1 LFVGLVFFCTIAYNI
16 ELSATPTERPYHY
29 RLTDN
34 LNKPPHIA
42 AHLQAAQSQ
51 CTDPSLQK
59 SYNLANAPKP
69 THHPDKNTTKNF
81 GRQKQ
86 LVIFGQIMPK
96 QKMST
101 VEKISF
107 GQYIRELRESAN
119 LPLRKVA
126 AELDI
131 DTSTLSKIEK
141 NERNANE
148 QIIDGIS
155 RIFHIDKSELK
166 LRYISDKITYQLLE
180 EDNGLEILKV
190 AEEKI
195 KYQRLQ
201 NKK

>member
-1 LFVGLVFFCTIAYNI
+1 MF
-16 ELSATPTERPYHY
+16 
-29 RLTDN
+29 
-34 LNKPPHIA
+34 
-42 AHLQAAQSQ
+42 
-51 CTDPSLQK
+51 
-59 SYNLANAPKP
+59 
-69 THHPDKNTTKNF
+69 TKNF

-86 LVIFGQIMPK
+86 FIIFGQIMPK

-107 GQYIRELRESAN
+107 GEYIRELRESAN

-155 RIFHIDKSELK
+155 RIFRIDKSELK
-166 LRYISDKITYQLLE
+166 LRYLSDKITYQLLD
-180 EDNGLEILKV
+180 EDNGLQILKV